1 MNNWETTLIHLVHLA
16 LAYGLALPIG
26 WEREKDAQSAGLQ
39 TFPLVAVAAC
49 GYMLIGNSLFS
60 GEEPQSRILF
70 GIITGM
76 GFIGGGAI
84 LKGEKT
90 VTGTA
95 TAASLWNTGAIGTA
109 VAWQRYDMAI
119 LLSTLNFLTLR
130 YFSAVKKKVGGPQ
143 NKHKGPD
150 RPDRNIIG

>member
-1 MNNWETTLIHLVHLA
+1 MYDWETILIYLFQLA
-16 LAYGLALPIG
+16 LAYSLALPIG

-49 GYMLIGNSLFS
+49 GYMLIGRDLFT
-60 GEEPQSRILF
+60 GEEPQSRVLF

-109 VAWQRYDMAI
+109 VAWQRYDIAI
-119 LLSTLNFLTLR
+119 LLGVLNFLTLR
-130 YFSAVKKKVGGPQ
+130 YFSLIKRKA
-143 NKHKGPD
+143 D
-150 RPDRNIIG
+150 RPKNKPGGKNQNIIG

>member
-1 MNNWETTLIHLVHLA
+1 MYDWETILVYLLQLA

-49 GYMLIGNSLFS
+49 GYMLIGNDLFT
-60 GEEPQSRILF
+60 GEEPQSRVLF

-109 VAWQRYDMAI
+109 VAWQRFEIAI
-119 LLSTLNFLTLR
+119 LLSVLNFLTLR
-130 YFSAVKKKVGGPQ
+130 YFSLVKKKAGRTKNSSGGKNQ
-143 NKHKGPD
+143 
-150 RPDRNIIG
+150 NIIG